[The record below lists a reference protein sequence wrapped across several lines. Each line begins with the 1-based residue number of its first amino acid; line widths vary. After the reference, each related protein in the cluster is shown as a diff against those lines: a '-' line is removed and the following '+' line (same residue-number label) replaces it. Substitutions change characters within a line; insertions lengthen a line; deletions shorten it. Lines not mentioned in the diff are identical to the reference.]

1 MGKIMFI
8 LMFHIL
14 NYFKS
19 KTSALNHDF
28 DLYMQVYG
36 INESQRE
43 MVDQFINKVSQTN
56 KKHAIKLN
64 AKLRTERG
72 TE

>member
-1 MGKIMFI
+1 MGKIIFI
-8 LMFHIL
+8 LMFHL
-14 NYFKS
+14 FNYFRS
-19 KTSALNHDF
+19 KNSALIHDF
-28 DLYMQVYG
+28 DLYIQVYG
-36 INESQRE
+36 INESQRK
-43 MVDQFINKVSQTN
+43 MIDQFINKVSQTN

>member
-1 MGKIMFI
+1 
-8 LMFHIL
+8 MFHL
-14 NYFKS
+14 FNYFRS
-19 KTSALNHDF
+19 KTSALIHDF

-36 INESQRE
+36 ISESQRK

-56 KKHAIKLN
+56 KKHAIKPS
-64 AKLRTERG
+64 AEVRTERG